1 MVSLKELFYYIIHAR
16 TNRNSLIMSPRDFL
30 VFEGLQYILTPKPM
44 DTEKKSILVINIH
57 LYIFVCCSFFDNK
70 TA

>member
-30 VFEGLQYILTPKPM
+30 VFEGLQYILTPMPM
-44 DTEKKSILVINIH
+44 DTEKKA
-57 LYIFVCCSFFDNK
+57 F
-70 TA
+70 